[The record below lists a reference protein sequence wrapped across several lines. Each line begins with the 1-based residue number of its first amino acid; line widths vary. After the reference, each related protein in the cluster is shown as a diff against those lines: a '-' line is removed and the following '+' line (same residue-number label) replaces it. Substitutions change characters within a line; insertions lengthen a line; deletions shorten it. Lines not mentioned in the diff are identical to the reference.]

1 MPQAGAQSE
10 VPPAPPGAVHSA
22 EIEYAM
28 GNLSTNPVFAWTEDD
43 YRVSKT
49 LQGYFAN
56 FIKSGDPNG
65 PGLPDWPAAASGRDA
80 QSMMMRIDVK
90 SHAEPA
96 AHRDRYLF
104 LERLSEKKPE

>member
-1 MPQAGAQSE
+1 
-10 VPPAPPGAVHSA
+10 
-22 EIEYAM
+22 M

-80 QSMMMRIDVK
+80 QSMMMRIDVN